1 MFSLYNTVLICTAYV
16 LFSLICGFVFSAI
29 VPKGSVCRQI
39 TGFAMEFSAGFTV
52 SVVILGLIPAAYS
65 RFRTVELLLFLILGI
80 CVSMILQEKLKYS
93 YRIMSEK
100 RRLAATGKLSA
111 FSFAFE
117 SFIRGLSVG
126 TGFGLSSCLGIG
138 LGAASAI
145 GAFPNGTAFFLLL
158 KSSGKSNFYR
168 FISCI
173 LLTVPFFFGSVLGA
187 YIGNSAE
194 VLFLRLLVFSG
205 GVTLYTT
212 AGDMSL
218 ESKLLCHGRFIPVF
232 NILGM
237 ILGIAVI
244 LFN

>member
-1 MFSLYNTVLICTAYV
+1 MLSLYNTVLICTAYV
-16 LFSLICGFVFSAI
+16 LFSLICGFIFSAI
-29 VPKGSVCRQI
+29 IPKGGICRQV

-52 SVVILGLIPAAYS
+52 SVVILGLIPEVYA
-65 RFRTVELLLFLILGI
+65 RLRTEELLLFLILGI
-80 CVSMILQEKLKYS
+80 CVSMLLQEKLKYK
-93 YRIMSEK
+93 YRILSEK
-100 RRLAATGKLSA
+100 SRLAASGKLSA
-111 FSFAFE
+111 FSFSFE

-126 TGFGLSSCLGIG
+126 TGFGLSSCLGFG

-145 GAFPNGTAFFLLL
+145 GAFPNGTSFFLLL
-158 KSSGKSNFYR
+158 KSSGKSSFYR

-173 LLTVPFFFGSVLGA
+173 LLTIPFFFGSILGS
-187 YIGNSAE
+187 YLGNSAE

-218 ESKLLCHGRFIPVF
+218 ESKLLCHGRFIPIF

-237 ILGIAVI
+237 ILGIAVV